1 MPHIV
6 LLGDSIFDNASYT
19 RGGPDVI
26 TQVRERLPQ
35 GWKATLLAVDGSV
48 TLNVPAQLERLPQ
61 DAAHLVLSVGGNDAL
76 MKSDILNTPLR
87 STAEAL
93 ALLADVAGRF
103 EENYREAVHACL
115 RPSLPLGLCTIYN
128 GCFDDVKFQRAVTTA
143 LKIFND
149 AILRIGFERGLPV
162 IDLDS
167 YAPRSRTTRTRSS
180 PLPSEE
186 PRSQA
191 PYLIWRLHPRAQFP
205 EPKCSSRNDVLEQFP
220 LPTRLP
226 RGMAT
231 L

>member
-19 RGGPDVI
+19 RGGPDLI

-61 DAAHLVLSVGGNDAL
+61 DASHLVLSVGGNDAL
-76 MKSDILNTPLR
+76 MKSDILNTPVR

-115 RPSLPLGLCTIYN
+115 RPTLPLGLCTIHN
-128 GCFDDVKFQRAVTTA
+128 GCFDDVKFQRAVRTA
-143 LKIFND
+143 LRIFND
-149 AILRIGFERGLPV
+149 AILRVAFELGLPV
-162 IDLDS
+162 IDLRFVCTSITD
-167 YAPRSRTTRTRSS
+167 YANPIEPSS
-180 PLPSEE
+180 VGGAKIAGAILSLASPS
-186 PRSQA
+186 PG
-191 PYLIWRLHPRAQFP
+191 PIPRAQVFI
-205 EPKCSSRNDVLEQFP
+205 
-220 LPTRLP
+220 
-226 RGMAT
+226 A
-231 L
+231 

>member
-61 DAAHLVLSVGGNDAL
+61 DASHLVLSVGGNDAL
-76 MKSDILNTPLR
+76 MKSDILNTPVR

-115 RPSLPLGLCTIYN
+115 RPTLPLGLCTIYN

-143 LKIFND
+143 LRIFND
-149 AILRIGFERGLPV
+149 AILRVAFELGLPV
-162 IDLDS
+162 IDLRFVCTS
-167 YAPRSRTTRTRSS
+167 ITEYANPIEPSS
-180 PLPSEE
+180 VGGAKIAGAILSLASPS
-186 PRSQA
+186 PG
-191 PYLIWRLHPRAQFP
+191 PIPRAQVFI
-205 EPKCSSRNDVLEQFP
+205 
-220 LPTRLP
+220 
-226 RGMAT
+226 A
-231 L
+231 